1 MAIDDKT
8 GDSDNVVSLDR
19 FRQQK
24 ETPEDCE
31 SLLPQIDVSEEQLDS
46 LLNNLDELL
55 ASIKDPDEPEYHHYT
70 SLHAVLRILLDN
82 LDYAQDSPVAEYDD
96 DVKMHLFYARDHLYK
111 VGDLIKHKLPR
122 E

>member
-1 MAIDDKT
+1 MSDDKM

-19 FRQQK
+19 FRQ
-24 ETPEDCE
+24 ERNTPEDCE
-31 SLLPQIDVSEEQLDS
+31 TFLPQIDVSEEQLDS

-70 SLHAVLRILLDN
+70 SLHAMLRILLDN

-96 DVKMHLFYARDHLYK
+96 DEITSRIHLMTGKINHSKQGRQ
-111 VGDLIKHKLPR
+111 R
-122 E
+122 